1 MHDIAVHILQDYREY
16 WNLCLESSFLKLYP
30 GVGCMGVS
38 KWVQVVRV
46 MSGTYLATKTLHRTF
61 VCYLRCMVC
70 MQELSCNL
78 IQPLLVTLPDWLVW
92 YLFLT
97 SSFLELY
104 PKVGVSV
111 KCNHRQSQCNTGMEW
126 PLLQKLYMESLND
139 YLRCMVCIQH

>member
-46 MSGTYLATKTLHRTF
+46 ISGTYLATKTLHSTF
-61 VCYLRCMVC
+61 VWLSQVHGMHAA
-70 MQELSCNL
+70 LSCNL

-97 SSFLELY
+97 SSFSELY

-111 KCNHRQSQCNTGMEW
+111 KCNHRQPQCNTCING
-126 PLLQKLYMESLND
+126 LTFATKTLHGNY